1 MKISLTLFVVVSLL
15 LGSIPHTLAV
25 NSQDNHFDRS
35 SWPLRNKVEHEI
47 FSTCSKWP
55 EGIRT
60 LKMDVEE
67 VSDLSN

>member
-35 SWPLRNKVEHEI
+35 SWPLSLQNRDCKGDKDDN
-47 FSTCSKWP
+47 C
-55 EGIRT
+55 
-60 LKMDVEE
+60 
-67 VSDLSN
+67 N